1 MRPNEGSI
9 DRVVRLI
16 LGGVLLAAAL
26 LWLGLMDASLWGIL
40 AAVVGVVLV
49 LTAAIGFCPAY
60 KLCGLSTCR
69 PRGA

>member
-16 LGGVLLAAAL
+16 FGGVLLAAAL